1 MKVLV
6 LFDGSENAMR
16 AVGFAGKLLKKAAPE
31 AEATLL
37 QVVEFWETAAW
48 GFLTLS
54 EEKQGEFIA
63 KAKQRAA
70 EGLEKAKRLLVDAG
84 VPVPINTEILVG
96 EIIPTIIDYAN
107 QKQPDLIVMGSR
119 GTGPVRELVLGGICH
134 KVLQLVK
141 QPVVV
146 VK

>member
-16 AVGFAGKLLKKAAPE
+16 AVDFAGKLIKKAAPE
-31 AEATLL
+31 AEVTLL
-37 QVVEFWETAAW
+37 QVVEFWETGAW

-54 EEKQGEFIA
+54 EEKQGEVIA
-63 KAKQRAA
+63 KAKQQAA
-70 EGLEKAKRLLVDAG
+70 ESLEKAKNLLAEVGA
-84 VPVPINTEILVG
+84 PVNTEILVG
-96 EIIPTIIDYAN
+96 EVIPTILDYAM

-134 KVLQLVK
+134 KVLQLAK

>member
-16 AVGFAGKLLKKAAPE
+16 AVKFAGKLAKVNSGAHI
-31 AEATLL
+31 TLL
-37 QVVEFWETAAW
+37 QVVEFWKTGAW

-54 EEKQGEFIA
+54 EEKQEEAIV
-63 KAKQRAA
+63 KAKQDVAG
-70 EGLEKAKRLLVDAG
+70 GLEKAKNALSESGAVIET
-84 VPVPINTEILVG
+84 VTLVG
-96 EIIPTIIDYAN
+96 DPVTSIVEYTGEM
-107 QKQPDLIVMGSR
+107 QPDVIVMGSR

-134 KVLQLVK
+134 KVLQLAK